1 MSINLI
7 NHLKNNEEEKKEN
20 KKQENEKQEDRSIK
34 STIIKKVNN
43 KIIIEH
49 LKPYSK
55 KVKNE
60 DDLFLKNYLFYQN
73 KMINN
78 WNCYRDEINELLGS
92 RSPYFY
98 YKEEIQ
104 KMYEEELYIKN
115 EIENKN
121 EDDDDDD
128 YLSDEENNLH
138 LIF

>member
-7 NHLKNNEEEKKEN
+7 NYLKNNEKEKK
-20 KKQENEKQEDRSIK
+20 ENEKQEDRFIK

-55 KVKNE
+55 KIKNE

-78 WNCYRDEINELLGS
+78 WNCYKDEINELLGS

-104 KMYEEELYIKN
+104 EMYEEELYIKN

-121 EDDDDDD
+121 EDDDDD